1 MSEYSHFYTSVA
13 HSMTTHIIHT
23 TLSSSFV
30 LSTATRT
37 TEAKQTATFGGPPS
51 FIPSSTQSTLFIN
64 TNDSEFGDKAVPESK
79 SDTLCFVGPLLGAI
93 AGLGLLAF
101 FMMYC
106 IRQMNKPKMTYPYYR
121 RPDPKTICYVKDPEP
136 AMLAAYVSAT
146 TPTPVKEKRLTSDT
160 LVGSWSSAAF
170 KSQYSPQLALSPS
183 LFAGQIKED
192 CTQPTLK
199 PEPTLSPS
207 NTLIDKSDW
216 VLCSSLDNHQTKL
229 NIYEPQLFYDDRDN
243 DGRH

>member
-1 MSEYSHFYTSVA
+1 MSEYNQLHTSVA
-13 HSMTTHIIHT
+13 HSITTHMIHT

-30 LSTATRT
+30 LRTATRT

-64 TNDSEFGDKAVPESK
+64 TNNSGFGDKAISESK
-79 SDTLCFVGPLLGAI
+79 PDPLCFVGPLLGAI

-101 FMMYC
+101 IMMYC
-106 IRQMNKPKMTYPYYR
+106 IRQMNEPYYR
-121 RPDPKTICYVKDPEP
+121 PPNPKAICYLRDPEP
-136 AMLAAYVSAT
+136 AMVAAYLSVT

-192 CTQPTLK
+192 NTQPTLK
-199 PEPTLSPS
+199 PESTISPS
-207 NTLIDKSDW
+207 NTLIDQSDW
-216 VLCSSLDNHQTKL
+216 VLGSSLDNHQTKL